1 MEKLTPD
8 QIIELIK
15 KMDTSQANYQAL
27 IGCWIA
33 SQGTASKDS
42 CVDHLVKFGKNKAG
56 ESKDAKYHA
65 NGNPVFKV
73 MRSKF
78 MISETGKGKSKVF
91 KINADL
97 SSEHIEEIRRICHEK
112 LN

>member
-27 IGCWIA
+27 IGCFVA

-42 CVDHLVKFGKNKAG
+42 CVDQLVQFGKNKAG
-56 ESKDAKYHA
+56 ESKDAKYHK

-78 MISETGKGKSKVF
+78 IITETEKGSKVF

-97 SSEHIEEIRRICHEK
+97 SSEHVEEIRRICHEK